1 MAAASPLHQ
10 TGDVEEVFETE
21 LPLMILKI

>member
-10 TGDVEEVFETE
+10 TGDGEEVFETE